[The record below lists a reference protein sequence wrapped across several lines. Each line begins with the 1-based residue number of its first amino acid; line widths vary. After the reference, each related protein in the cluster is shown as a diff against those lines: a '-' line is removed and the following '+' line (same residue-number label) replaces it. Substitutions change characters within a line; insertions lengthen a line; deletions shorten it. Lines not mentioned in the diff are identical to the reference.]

1 MVALAQSARK
11 RKVSRVLADIFR
23 LLSRS
28 PNMLYAS
35 EVSIV
40 VMAADKELVHIT
52 DYSLETAVTS
62 LTDSVFG
69 EASSLSDTFVELVDF
84 GLLAQGLAGDIKR
97 LDHIGFCYTVASQE
111 AERERIKKSLGS
123 TRWHLYEME
132 SNDFAKWYLIGD
144 TKRWQDPMIEL
155 LPTLPNRDP
164 GLPYWMPHVHVD
176 INTSLTADEILNI
189 TKAVFGG
196 TRKPTL
202 YTDPEWGTHC
212 VRIWLGMVAGVNIEL
227 DLSTKIRNL
236 QWVRAH
242 LLSEIVV

>member
-1 MVALAQSARK
+1 MTALAQIARK
-11 RKVSRVLADIFR
+11 KKVSRVLAGIFR
-23 LLSRS
+23 LLSVS
-28 PNMLYAS
+28 QNMPYAS
-35 EVSIV
+35 EGSIV

-52 DYSLETAVTS
+52 DDSLETAVTS

-69 EASSLSDTFVELVDF
+69 EASSQSDAFVEMADF
-84 GLLAQGLAGDIKR
+84 GALAQGLAAYIKR

-111 AERERIKKSLGS
+111 EERERIKNTLA
-123 TRWHLYEME
+123 TTHWHLYEME
-132 SNDFAKWYLIGD
+132 SNDLAKWYLIGD

-155 LPTLPNRDP
+155 LPALPNRDP
-164 GLPYWMPHVHVD
+164 DLHYWMPHIHLD
-176 INTSLTADEILNI
+176 INTSLTADEILKI
-189 TKAVFGG
+189 TKDVFGD

-212 VRIWLGMVAGVNIEL
+212 VRIWLGTVAGVNIEL